1 MRLSQLVAKPQ
12 LIEVS
17 LDDEE
22 TVKQYGEPIV
32 FHTWD
37 RQPMSIFMK
46 LAGATDSNTTDIIAV
61 VKDLILDE
69 QGAPLLSGDAMLPT
83 NVLMRAIGKITEALG
98 K

>member
-17 LDDEE
+17 LDDEA
-22 TVKQYGEPIV
+22 TVKEYGETIV

-37 RQPMSIFMK
+37 RQPMDTFMK
-46 LAGATDSNTTDIIAV
+46 LASATDTNTADIIKI

-69 QGAPLLSGDAMLPT
+69 NGKPLLTGDGMLPT
-83 NVLMRAIGKITEALG
+83 PVLMRAIGKITEALG